1 MTVQNARVLVLE
13 DDAAARR
20 FVQLALDDMPLELV
34 LCASIAEARQQLAQA
49 PVQLALIDLTLPD
62 GSGLELVDHLSAAA
76 PNATCRTV
84 VFSGGVNA
92 ALQRQLEERG
102 VWRVL
107 LKPVS
112 VGNLLLCV
120 SDALASLPGRDSAE
134 PPITAGAHADRVAE
148 FFGGN
153 RGLYDAYHQSCRDQF
168 PKDLQEGDRAAG
180 LGDAPALRRV
190 AHNLK
195 SALALL
201 GHAQAAQQARTTEDF
216 AAAGALDP
224 MRQAWQQLRAL
235 LLGVL

>member
-1 MTVQNARVLVLE
+1 MEPRNTRVLLLE
-13 DDAAARR
+13 DDASARR

-34 LCASIAEARQQLAQA
+34 PCASLAEARQELARS

-62 GSGLELVDHLSAAA
+62 GSGLELIEHLFAIA
-76 PNATCRTV
+76 PNVTCRTV

-120 SDALASLPGRDSAE
+120 SDALASLPGREGAE
-134 PPITAGAHADRVAE
+134 PPIAAGTHADRIAE

-153 RGLYDAYHQSCRDQF
+153 GTLYSAYQRSCMDQF
-168 PKDLQEGDRAAG
+168 PKDLQEGDRAAD
-180 LGDAPALRRV
+180 LGDAPALRRI

-201 GHAQAAQQARTTEDF
+201 GHAQAAQQARNTEDF
-216 AAAGALDP
+216 AAVGALEP
-224 MRQAWQQLRAL
+224 MRQGWQQLRAL
-235 LLGVL
+235 VAGVL